1 MTAEAEYVA
10 LSSAAQKA
18 VWLHQ
23 LYKEFNGELKD
34 PTTIF
39 EDNQAAIKLAK
50 NPQYHGQTKHISI
63 KYHFVREQVSNGTI
77 RLKYCQTDEMTADMF
92 TKGLAK
98 TKFAKLRDKAGIKD
112 ITVYE

>member
-1 MTAEAEYVA
+1 MDKQNT
-10 LSSAAQKA
+10 
-18 VWLHQ
+18 
-23 LYKEFNGELKD
+23 
-34 PTTIF
+34 
-39 EDNQAAIKLAK
+39 
-50 NPQYHGQTKHISI
+50 SI

-98 TKFAKLRDKAGIKD
+98 TIFAKLREKAGIKD

>member
-1 MTAEAEYVA
+1 ML
-10 LSSAAQKA
+10 LSRVQL
-18 VWLHQ
+18 WLRQ

-50 NPQYHGQTKHISI
+50 NPQYHGRTKHISI

-77 RLKYCQTDEMTADMF
+77 QLKYCQTDEMTADMF

-98 TKFAKLRDKAGIKD
+98 AKFAKLREKAGIKD